1 MISEED
7 AKALI
12 RDRLKELCP
21 DKEFE
26 VGWRNNGVTVD
37 VPGVDVPQLFIW
49 DVGIEMK
56 DWAAIDTKLRA
67 LCREAGF
74 LGADAGER

>member
-21 DKEFE
+21 DIEFE
-26 VGWRNNGVTVD
+26 VGWQNDGVIVD
-37 VPGVDVPQLFIW
+37 VPAVDVPQLFIW
-49 DVGIEMK
+49 DVLIEK
-56 DWAAIDTKLRA
+56 VDWAAIDTQLRA
-67 LCREAGF
+67 LCLQAGTARR
-74 LGADAGER
+74 GTS